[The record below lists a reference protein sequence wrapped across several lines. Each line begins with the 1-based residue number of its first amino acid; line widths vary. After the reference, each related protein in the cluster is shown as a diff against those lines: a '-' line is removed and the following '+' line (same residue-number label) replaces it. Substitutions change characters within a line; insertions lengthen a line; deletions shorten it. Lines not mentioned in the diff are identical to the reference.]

1 MKLMKTLLTLFV
13 LFFSLSVFAEEEL
26 IGKKILCGYID
37 DSDIIRINGWLFS
50 SEQKVIFYTYIPY
63 SDSFTERE
71 YYYDTSVSKIKTYTS
86 SNKTKTFTLNI
97 INRKNL
103 NVSYYGQDS
112 LLYKGDENCL
122 VYNILVNAKVTD
134 DGILTFEEVTSDEI
148 HKEHLLEFKASLIA
162 EAKSK
167 NKL

>member
-1 MKLMKTLLTLFV
+1 MMKILLTLFV
-13 LFFSLSVFAEEEL
+13 LLFSSSVFAEEEL

-122 VYNILVNAKVTD
+122 VYNIPVNAKVTD
-134 DGILTFEEVTSDEI
+134 GILIFEEVASDEI
-148 HKEHLLEFKASLIA
+148 HKEHLLDFKASLIA

-167 NKL
+167 NKI